1 MILIVLFM
9 SAFLAQAAKIDNAFP
24 ADGGSDL
31 DRDSFIYQNRGN
43 FAPPPSILELEEVD
57 RVLFSDIRQQDTVLK
72 KVKFYLVNGET
83 RKARVYLNQLTYAR
97 TKLTPIAFRY
107 LGVLT
112 FIEGDFAQSYQWLSK
127 PDIQTIPQYGRICM
141 LKVLNEIVLSL
152 TQNLASDWERCKHE
166 NPNNF
171 KEDNLIWMET
181 LVQLKLNPYRG
192 VTKVPFK
199 RFKIPAMNQEELKV
213 FLKLALYLN
222 QEQLIIDQI
231 PELGEDQLKDPEVR
245 ELAGQ
250 VLFRTGA
257 LAKSYKFVEDLKSPN
272 SENIKGNLYLLRK
285 KYEVAYAQFKVA
297 LEQKQNSQNA
307 MERLL
312 PLAWLLGDWE
322 EGAKYAERVIASPQT
337 QINKLTLLAA
347 FLTQKS
353 DFDQATKVLET
364 IAQRSRRGTE
374 IDVTQIYG
382 FVALMQ
388 NRPEMALKQ
397 TSASCN
403 QNDLVSCWL
412 YLQLGQWDSFPLSMI
427 RPHKVII
434 KDDVSTLT
442 QSVVS
447 DPIKETV
454 FVNQLD
460 IEEMDDQLIRLIAN

>member
-1 MILIVLFM
+1 MIQLIILL
-9 SAFLAQAAKIDNAFP
+9 SAFLAQAAKIDNALMGNRSAAVGDP
-24 ADGGSDL
+24 L
-31 DRDSFIYQNRGN
+31 IYQNRGN
-43 FAPPPSILELEEVD
+43 FSPPPSILELEDVD
-57 RVLFSDIRQQDTVLK
+57 RVLFSDIRSQDTVLK

-83 RKARVYLNQLTYAR
+83 RKARVYLNKLTYAR

-107 LGVLT
+107 LGVLS
-112 FIEGDFAQSYQWLSK
+112 FIEGDFAGSYKWLSK
-127 PDIQTIPQYGRICM
+127 PEIQSIPHYSKICM
-141 LKVLNEIVLSL
+141 LKVLNQVVLSL
-152 TQNLASDWERCKHE
+152 TNEIEKDWDRCKLE
-166 NPNNF
+166 NPKNF
-171 KEDNLIWMET
+171 KEDNLVWMET
-181 LVQLKLNPYRG
+181 LVQLKLKPYVG

-199 RFKIPAMNQEELKV
+199 KFRIPAMNQDELKI

-222 QEQLIIDQI
+222 QEQLVVEQI
-231 PELGEDQLKDPEVR
+231 PELSEDQLKDTEVR

-285 KYEVAYAQFKVA
+285 KYEIAYAQFKVA

-353 DFDQATKVLET
+353 DFEQATKVLEIIT
-364 IAQRSRRGTE
+364 QRSPRGTE

-382 FVALMQ
+382 FVSLMQ
-388 NRPEMALKQ
+388 NRPELALKQ
-397 TSASCN
+397 TSASCS
-403 QNDLVSCWL
+403 QYDLVSCWL
-412 YLQLGQWDSFPLSMI
+412 HLQLGQWDSFPLSMV
-427 RPHKVII
+427 RPDKIVI
-434 KDDVSTLT
+434 KDDVAVMT
-442 QSVVS
+442 QSFTS

-460 IEEMDDQLIRLIAN
+460 IEEMDDQLIKLIAN